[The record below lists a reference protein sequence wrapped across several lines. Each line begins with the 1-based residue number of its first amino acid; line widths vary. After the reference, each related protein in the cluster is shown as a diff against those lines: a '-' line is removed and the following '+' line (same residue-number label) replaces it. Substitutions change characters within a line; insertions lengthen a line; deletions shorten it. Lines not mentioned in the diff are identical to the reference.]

1 MFELSIA
8 LKYLVPRWRQLSV
21 SIISLVSI
29 LVIAL
34 VVWLTVVFF
43 SVSYG
48 LEKSWVQKLIA
59 LAAPVR
65 VVPTKN
71 YYGSYYYLID
81 SISDRSDYT
90 LKSIGQKLIAPV
102 SDPYDP
108 EFDQELP
115 IEWVEADRNDDGS
128 LKDLVKMAF
137 TSIQKVQGI
146 EGIQP
151 KEYEMTVGN
160 LQLNRL
166 PLSDNQNEVA
176 ISQSIYLSSYDSS
189 NPSLLQALLPNEE
202 GNKIGKKPYKDGDS
216 KTRKKNFWLI
226 GSELPSSLPSTE
238 FGEGILV
245 PKSFRSAGVLQ
256 GDHGYISYY
265 SPSASI
271 MQEHQIPVTVSGFYD
286 PGILPIAGK
295 VVIVNPAVT
304 SMIREAYQ
312 QEGAAETNGINVR
325 FKNFDDA
332 EKVKAQIEAAL
343 KNEGVDKYWKVESY
357 RDFEFSRDL
366 LQQLR
371 SEKNL
376 FRLISA
382 IIILVACSNII
393 SMLIILVN
401 DKKLEIGILRSM
413 GATSKSIAF
422 IFGFCGIIMGMIGS
436 ALGTI
441 AALITLNN
449 LDSLVGFIS
458 KMQGF
463 DAFNPMFYG
472 ESLPNQVSV
481 EALVFVLG
489 ATAITSLIAG
499 IVPAVKAC
507 LLQPSQILR
516 SE

>member
-8 LKYLVPRWRQLSV
+8 IKYLVPRWRQLSV
-21 SIISLVSI
+21 SIISLISI

-65 VVPTKN
+65 VVPTKD

-81 SISDRSDYT
+81 SISDRSDYS
-90 LKSIGQKLIAPV
+90 LKSIGQKLASPI

-115 IEWVEADRNDDGS
+115 VEWVDADRNAAGD
-128 LKDLVKMAF
+128 LKDLVKLAF
-137 TSIQKVQGI
+137 TSIQNVDGI
-146 EGIQP
+146 EGIQS

-160 LQLNRL
+160 LQLNRSYF
-166 PLSDNQNEVA
+166 SDNQNEVT
-176 ISQSIYLSSYDSS
+176 ISQSIYLSSYDPS
-189 NPSLLQALLPNEE
+189 NPSLLQALLPLKDDDS
-202 GNKIGKKPYKDGDS
+202 NKIGKKKS
-216 KTRKKNFWLI
+216 KFWLA

-238 FGEGILV
+238 LGEGILV
-245 PKSFRSAGVLQ
+245 PKSFRIAGVLP

-265 SPSASI
+265 SPSASV

-286 PGILPIAGK
+286 PGILPVAGK
-295 VVIVNPAVT
+295 VAIVNPTVT
-304 SMIREAYQ
+304 SIIREAYQ
-312 QEGAAETNGINVR
+312 QEGTAETNGINVR
-325 FKNFDDA
+325 FKNFNDA
-332 EKVKAQIEAAL
+332 EKVKAQIAAAL
-343 KNEGVDKYWKVESY
+343 KDEGIDKYWKVETY

-436 ALGTI
+436 SLGTI
-441 AALITLNN
+441 AALITLKN
-449 LDSLVGFIS
+449 LDSLIGFIS

-472 ESLPNQVSV
+472 ETLPNQVSG
-481 EALVFVLG
+481 EALAFVLG
-489 ATAITSLIAG
+489 ATVMTSLIAG

>member
-8 LKYLVPRWRQLSV
+8 FKYLIPRWRQLSV
-21 SIISLVSI
+21 SIISLISI
-29 LVIAL
+29 LVTAL

-65 VVPTKN
+65 VVPTN
-71 YYGSYYYLID
+71 DYYRSYYYLID
-81 SISDRSDYT
+81 SISDHSDYA
-90 LKSIGQKLIAPV
+90 LKSLGQKLATSI

-108 EFDQELP
+108 EVDQELP
-115 IEWVEADRNDDGS
+115 LDWPDPHRNGDGS
-128 LKDLVKMAF
+128 LKDLVKLAF
-137 TSIQKVQGI
+137 GAIQSVSGI
-146 EGIQP
+146 EEIRS

-160 LQLNRL
+160 LQLHRSDF
-166 PLSDNQNEVA
+166 SDNQNTVI
-176 ISQSIYLSSYDSS
+176 ISQSIYLSSYDPT
-189 NPSLLQALLPNEE
+189 NPSLAQTLLEEDSNKRGKKKSNFWIIDSKLPHSLPN
-202 GNKIGKKPYKDGDS
+202 
-216 KTRKKNFWLI
+216 T
-226 GSELPSSLPSTE
+226 EL
-238 FGEGILV
+238 GEGILV
-245 PKSFRSAGVLQ
+245 PKSFRTAGVSL
-256 GDHGYISYY
+256 GDRGYISYY
-265 SPSASI
+265 SPTASM
-271 MQEHQIPVTVSGFYD
+271 MQEHQIPVMVLGFYD

-295 VVIVNPAVT
+295 IAIVNPSLT
-304 SMIREAYQ
+304 SIIREAYQ
-312 QEGAAETNGINVR
+312 QENTPETNGINVR
-325 FKNFDDA
+325 FKNFNDA
-332 EKVKAQIEAAL
+332 EKVKTQITTAL
-343 KNEGVDKYWKVESY
+343 KKEDIERYWKVETY

-376 FRLISA
+376 FKLISA

-413 GATSKSIAF
+413 GATSTSIAF
-422 IFGFCGIIMGMIGS
+422 IFGFCGVIMGMIGS
-436 ALGTI
+436 ALGTF
-441 AALITLNN
+441 AALITLQN
-449 LDSLVGFIS
+449 LDFLIGFIS

-472 ESLPNQVSV
+472 ESLPNEISI
-481 EALVFVLG
+481 EALAFVLG
-489 ATAITSLIAG
+489 ATVIISLIAG

-507 LLQPSQILR
+507 LVHPSQILR

>member
-8 LKYLVPRWRQLSV
+8 LKYLVPHRRQLSV
-21 SIISLVSI
+21 SIISLISV

-65 VVPTKN
+65 VVPTN
-71 YYGSYYYLID
+71 DYYRSYYYLID
-81 SISDRSDYT
+81 SISAHSNYD
-90 LKSIGQKLIAPV
+90 LKSIGQKLAT
-102 SDPYDP
+102 SNSNPYDP

-115 IEWVEADRNDDGS
+115 VEWASADLNADGS
-128 LKDLVKMAF
+128 LKDLVKLAF
-137 TSIQKVQGI
+137 TSIQNISGI
-146 EGIQP
+146 EGIQS
-151 KEYEMTVGN
+151 KEYEMAVGN
-160 LQLNRL
+160 LQLHR
-166 PLSDNQNEVA
+166 SYFADNQNEVT
-176 ISQSIYLSSYDSS
+176 ISQSIYLSSYDPS
-189 NPSLLQALLPNEE
+189 NPSLLQALLPFNE
-202 GNKIGKKPYKDGDS
+202 NDFSKIGKKKS
-216 KTRKKNFWLI
+216 KFWLT
-226 GSELPSSLPSTE
+226 GSELPSSLPSTRLE
-238 FGEGILV
+238 EGILV
-245 PKSFRSAGVLQ
+245 PKSFLNAGVLL

-271 MQEHQIPVTVSGFYD
+271 MQEHQIPVMVLGFYD

-295 VVIVNPAVT
+295 VVIVNSAIT

-312 QEGAAETNGINVR
+312 QEGTAETNGINVR
-325 FKNFDDA
+325 FRNFNDA
-332 EKVKAQIEAAL
+332 EKVKAQIVAAL
-343 KNEGVDKYWKVESY
+343 EKEGIDRYWKVETY

-366 LQQLR
+366 LQQLH

-413 GATSKSIAF
+413 GATSASIAF

-436 ALGTI
+436 TLGTI
-441 AALITLNN
+441 AALITLKN
-449 LDSLVGFIS
+449 LDSLIGFIS

-463 DAFNPMFYG
+463 DVFNPMFYG
-472 ESLPNQVSV
+472 ESLPNEVSV
-481 EALVFVLG
+481 EALTFVLS
-489 ATAITSLIAG
+489 ATVATSLIAG

-507 LLQPSQILR
+507 LLHPSQILR
-516 SE
+516 LE